1 MHTTESL
8 VNEIKSRLRAEGV
21 DVKVQHAITTTS
33 SYLAFDYGV
42 LKRCRVGDHP
52 GKPKLNYRFEIGSHI
67 EHSVSIEKNF
77 HDHIYLVYRFK
88 ADDVERLVDEV
99 MAMRESMI
107 DSYGEDGYLAIL
119 DRNRKTAARTPRKQR
134 YLNSKSRRYRHAA

>member
-8 VNEIKSRLRAEGV
+8 VNEIKSRLRAEGIN
-21 DVKVQHAITTTS
+21 VKVQHAIKTTS

-52 GKPKLNYRFEIGSHI
+52 GKPKLNYRYEIGPHI
-67 EHSVSIEKNF
+67 GSSKSIEKNF
-77 HDHIYLVYRFK
+77 HDHTYLIHK
-88 ADDVERLVDEV
+88 IAAGDVERLVSEV
-99 MAMRESMI
+99 LAMREEMI
-107 DSYGEDGYLAIL
+107 ERYGEDGYIAIL

-134 YLNSKSRRYRHAA
+134 YLNSKNRRLRRAA